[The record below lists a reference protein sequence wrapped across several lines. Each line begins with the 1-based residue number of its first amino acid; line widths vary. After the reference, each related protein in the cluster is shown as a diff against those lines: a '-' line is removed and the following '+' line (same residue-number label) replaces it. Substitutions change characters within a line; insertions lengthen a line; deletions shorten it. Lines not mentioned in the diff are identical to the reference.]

1 MCGICHTI
9 FFILSITSL
18 QSTKGMQLET
28 MCMLTKRHSPLLSAM
43 PDFTEVYSFLG
54 GVFDPSTDG
63 HLEKMQE
70 MAPID
75 RETVSIIS

>member
-1 MCGICHTI
+1 MLKSA
-9 FFILSITSL
+9 LSF
-18 QSTKGMQLET
+18 
-28 MCMLTKRHSPLLSAM
+28 LSAM

-75 RETVSIIS
+75 RETVSIFTD